1 MQILLCDY
9 CLYIQTKDDLLAKM
23 RKMLSDYYIQVEIK
37 DSNEWSAEESVGPDF
52 VVFVSY
58 AYSAC
63 ELLL

>member
-37 DSNEWSAEESVGPDF
+37 DSEWSVKESVGPDF
-52 VVFVSY
+52 VVCVSY
-58 AYSAC
+58 LAC
-63 ELLL
+63 EYTYCD